1 MISSKK
7 QGVVFWAAVA
17 VGMTIVLAVTVIM
30 TAGMI
35 LGLMH
40 FDGHALL
47 WMADLQ
53 AARRCRARLTPA
65 LDTFRR
71 D

>member
-1 MISSKK
+1 MTCKK
-7 QGVVFWAAVA
+7 HGVVFWAAVA

-40 FDGHALL
+40 FEGHALL

-53 AARRCRARLTPA
+53 APRQRRA
-65 LDTFRR
+65 
-71 D
+71 